1 MLVKNIPDRNKHKK
15 KKNVPSEFQ
24 EYQIG
29 TWLEEITRDRG
40 KDNDFRETAVWGE
53 GRRGHTEIMMVVTRE
68 SDSSFSGIEPLS
80 VHQGIFIFFLF
91 YLR

>member
-1 MLVKNIPDRNKHKK
+1 MTSEKH
-15 KKNVPSEFQ
+15 
-24 EYQIG
+24 
-29 TWLEEITRDRG
+29 RC
-40 KDNDFRETAVWGE
+40 GE
-53 GRRGHTEIMMVVTRE
+53 GRGGHTEIMMVVTRE

>member
-1 MLVKNIPDRNKHKK
+1 MLVKNIPDRNEH

-40 KDNDFRETAVWGE
+40 KDNDFREASVWGGE
-53 GRRGHTEIMMVVTRE
+53 RRTYRNNDG
-68 SDSSFSGIEPLS
+68 GNK
-80 VHQGIFIFFLF
+80 GK
-91 YLR
+91 